1 MFCIFVETVLN
12 AIVTGLVVVD
22 FDNSI
27 VVLVVVVAD
36 VDDDD
41 DEDDENDDGDAVG
54 ALNVAYT
61 YYYMNSIRL
70 DKIMFGE

>member
-12 AIVTGLVVVD
+12 AIVAGLVVDD

-36 VDDDD
+36 VVDDD
-41 DEDDENDDGDAVG
+41 DEDDDDNGDAVG